1 MSYCRK
7 SEGFK
12 IVKQFAKFLSGVVI
26 WTCLMLISAK
36 ILFSVIELD
45 STIKEILGLIF
56 YIFLIYFFMFVVAKI
71 MGYKDTSQSPDV
83 SNLNEEER
91 QALKKYVVKQMR
103 RTLKNVSQS
112 PRQKIKEIRQIDR
125 DRDIRE
131 VCLMRAGYRCE
142 IDSEHISFNTVSGK
156 QYIESHHIIPLR
168 YQNRFDFNLDIVENL
183 IALCPNCHKAIHHGD
198 YKIKQQILK
207 QIHNVRP
214 ITTYEKLKSLYL
226 E

>member
-1 MSYCRK
+1 MKLLEDCENWLWSKIHYLFII
-7 SEGFK
+7 SLVLMIVFK
-12 IVKQFAKFLSGVVI
+12 DIIFFFLVPLVGTIIITFQIVCSIFDTETINEEKLSRNY
-26 WTCLMLISAK
+26 A
-36 ILFSVIELD
+36 
-45 STIKEILGLIF
+45 
-56 YIFLIYFFMFVVAKI
+56 
-71 MGYKDTSQSPDV
+71 DV

-112 PRQKIKEIRQIDR
+112 PGHKIKEIRQIDR

-142 IDSEHISFNTVSGK
+142 IDSEHRSFNTVSGK